1 MYFIRLL
8 KMIKREE
15 QKKRNFIRIS
25 IEIRIKI
32 NKKSFVQFVRDEKLF
47 FITTSISF
55 YSWNNLM
62 IKKSIEQF
70 VAKLCIYTL
79 THFQLNFCVTK
90 QKSYFWLYLYLNKNF
105 CNNNNNKKTET
116 FLVSFSS
123 KTTV

>member
-47 FITTSISF
+47 
-55 YSWNNLM
+55 L
-62 IKKSIEQF
+62 
-70 VAKLCIYTL
+70 
-79 THFQLNFCVTK
+79 
-90 QKSYFWLYLYLNKNF
+90 
-105 CNNNNNKKTET
+105 
-116 FLVSFSS
+116 
-123 KTTV
+123 